1 MAVTTVQSNN
11 SLIQFTRDINRE
23 FVRQNMFSPFMGT
36 GMNAII
42 RIRQEPK
49 KGGEQMNIPL
59 VTKLTGKG
67 VGRGPLVGNEERIDN
82 YGMRLWIDWARHAV
96 VTTAAEKQKD
106 NALVFNE
113 ARPMLSDWG
122 REVQRDELIEAL
134 MALPSES
141 APAAQGSDDGD
152 RVNGIRWEASSA
164 GQRTSWLTANS
175 DRVVFGSAIG
185 NFSTTFATAAANV
198 DTAADRLTSSSL
210 SLLERVAEQ
219 ASPAIRPY
227 QLRDGYESYV
237 LFAGTNTYRDIFD
250 DLKSI
255 HKDAMPRS
263 SSNPLFRPG
272 DLQYNNVLVRKV
284 PQISSFVT
292 NIWTDLQTAGAGG
305 NTRIEP
311 VFLCGQQAAVF
322 GWGQMAKPVTRKED
336 DYGFIDG
343 RGISMAY
350 GVGKTFKKHPMGG
363 SALKQWGVVTAF
375 FAAPSD
381 A

>member
-11 SLIQFTRDINRE
+11 ALLQFTRDINRE

-49 KGGEQMNIPL
+49 KGGEVMNIPL

-67 VGRGPLVGNEERIDN
+67 VGRGTLVGNEEKIDN

-96 VTTAAEKQKD
+96 LTTEAEKHKD
-106 NALVFNE
+106 SADVFNE

-122 REVQRDELIEAL
+122 RELQRDEIVEAL

-141 APAAQGSDDGD
+141 APTGQGTGLGN
-152 RVNGIRWEASSA
+152 RVNGVKWEAA
-164 GQRTSWLTANS
+164 DATARNAFGVANRDRLLFGNAVGNWNS
-175 DRVVFGSAIG
+175 
-185 NFSTTFATAAANV
+185 TFATALGNV
-198 DTAADRLTSSSL
+198 DTSADKLTYSSL
-210 SLLERVAEQ
+210 TLLERMAEQ

-237 LFAGTNTYRDIFD
+237 LFVGTNTYRDLFES
-250 DLKSI
+250 LATI
-255 HKDAMPRS
+255 HKDAATRG

-272 DLQYNNVLVRKV
+272 DLQYGNVLVRKV
-284 PQISSFVT
+284 PQITSYVT
-292 NIWTDLQTAGAGG
+292 NVWTDLTTAGNG
-305 NTRIEP
+305 TSRVEP
-311 VFLCGQQAAVF
+311 VYLCGQQAAVF

-336 DYGFIDG
+336 DYGFVDG
-343 RGISMAY
+343 RGIQMAY
-350 GVGKTFKKHPMGG
+350 GVAKVYKKHPMDGTQ
-363 SALKQWGVVTAF
+363 LKQWGIVTGF
-375 FAAPSD
+375 FSAALD